1 MTAAMGLF
9 TDTSLCTGCKACE
22 IACKQWWGLPARDGG
37 EVPFRGD
44 GYDNQQTLGGE
55 TWRHVKTIE
64 QSFTDG
70 SVRWL
75 MMSDSCKHCVQA
87 PCLESCPV
95 NAIVRTEFD
104 SIAVNSDV
112 CTGCGA
118 CVAACPFG
126 AMAINPMTDT
136 AMTCTMCPDR
146 MGAGLEPACVQAC
159 PTGSIQFGP
168 VQKLHIDAASR
179 LRDLQ
184 DQGATSANL
193 YGTDDKMLGGLNAFY
208 LLMDEAQAYG
218 LPDSATLPSTR
229 TATSGIVGTLAA
241 AAAGVIGVAS
251 LRKARMDS
259 LARERQIDSADVT
272 ETAQ

>member
-1 MTAAMGLF
+1 MSEPMGMF

-22 IACKQWWGLPARDGG
+22 VACKQWFGLPARGG
-37 EVPFRGD
+37 GDVAFQGD
-44 GYDNQQTLGGE
+44 GYDNQEFLGGE

-64 QSFTDG
+64 QPRPDG
-70 SVRWL
+70 SIRWL

-95 NAIVRTEFD
+95 NAIVRSEFG
-104 SIAVNSDV
+104 SIAVQADV

-146 MGAGLEPACVQAC
+146 IGAGLEPACVQAC

-168 VQKLHIDAASR
+168 VGTLQGDAEAR
-179 LRDLQ
+179 LQELQ
-184 DQGATSANL
+184 DQGETKATL
-193 YGTDDKMLGGLNAFY
+193 YGANEEMLGGLNAFY
-208 LLMDEAQAYG
+208 LLMDEAESYG
-218 LPDSATLPSTR
+218 LPQTANLPSER
-229 TATSGIVGTLAA
+229 TATGGLLATVGA
-241 AAAGVIGVAS
+241 AAAGVVGVAT
-251 LRKARMDS
+251 LRKLRMDS
-259 LARERQIDSADVT
+259 LARDTAA
-272 ETAQ
+272 ETDPVEEDKA